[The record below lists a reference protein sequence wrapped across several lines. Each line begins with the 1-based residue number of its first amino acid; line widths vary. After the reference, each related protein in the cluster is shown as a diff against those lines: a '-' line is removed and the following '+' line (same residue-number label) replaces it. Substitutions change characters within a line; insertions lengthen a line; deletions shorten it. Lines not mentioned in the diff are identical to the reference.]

1 MQTLKALMRNISE
14 EGELRTTRTGNVL
27 SVWNTSLVFPMH
39 KGFPA
44 VTSKRLPWKAV
55 VGELLWFLS
64 KSKSVADLRYFTH
77 GSTDPKWTIW
87 TDDAIR
93 WNTANNNSNLDYVGN
108 LYPTQWRDYNNKG
121 IDQINNL
128 IQGLISQPNERNHI
142 VMAWNPEAI
151 TNDSMALKPCHIGF
165 QCYVTNGKLNL
176 NWWQRSWD
184 VFLGAPANI
193 ASYALLLHILAKLTN
208 LQPGTLSV
216 QVGDAHLYASHSA
229 QVATYMA
236 NKTHQLPLLELPPF
250 NSIDDLLKYTSAD
263 FILRNYVHEPAI
275 PAPLSVG

>member
-1 MQTLKALMRNISE
+1 MQSLKDLMNKIMTDGNQRI
-14 EGELRTTRTGNVL
+14 TRTG
-27 SVWNTSLVFPMH
+27 SVKSIWNTHLVFPMC

-64 KSKSVADLRYFTH
+64 KSKSVADLRYYTH
-77 GSTDPKWTIW
+77 GSTSPKWTIW
-87 TDDAIR
+87 TDDATR
-93 WNTANNNSNLDYVGN
+93 WNTTNNHDNLDYVGD
-108 LYPTQWRDYNNKG
+108 LYPTQWRDYNNQG

-128 IQGLISQPNERNHI
+128 IQNLINSPNERNHI

-151 TNDSMALKPCHIGF
+151 ANDTMALKPCHIGF
-165 QCYVTNGKLNL
+165 QCYVHNDKLNL
-176 NWWQRSWD
+176 TWWQRSWD

-216 QVGDAHLYASHSA
+216 QVGDAHLYNNHIT
-229 QVATYMA
+229 QVNTYLA
-236 NKTHQLPLLELPPF
+236 NHVHPLPSLELPPF
-250 NSIDDLLKYTSAD
+250 NSIDDLLQYTSAD
-263 FILRNYVHEPAI
+263 FILHDYVCEPAI